1 MNYIQ
6 LTIGANEEQQEILI
20 SELSELDAIGFE
32 QTSEVLLAYFDEDN
46 FNSSNV
52 NKVLSAFVFHLT
64 TIPKRNW
71 NEEWESNFQP
81 VIIDDFCAIRAD
93 FHVPIKNVQYEI
105 IITPKMSFGTGHHA
119 TTYMMIEQMR
129 NIDFIKKR
137 VIDFGTGTGILAIL
151 AHKLGA
157 ASITAIDSD
166 EWSIENAKENIE
178 KNNAR
183 SINLY
188 QSSVLPED
196 KFDVVLANINKNI
209 LLQYASLLVNILSP
223 SGILLMS
230 GLLKEDEAAIVD
242 AFNILQLK
250 NKQQEQNWISLFFIK

>member
-1 MNYIQ
+1 M
-6 LTIGANEEQQEILI
+6 
-20 SELSELDAIGFE
+20 
-32 QTSEVLLAYFDEDN
+32 
-46 FNSSNV
+46 
-52 NKVLSAFVFHLT
+52 
-64 TIPKRNW
+64 
-71 NEEWESNFQP
+71 
-81 VIIDDFCAIRAD
+81 
-93 FHVPIKNVQYEI
+93 
-105 IITPKMSFGTGHHA
+105 
-119 TTYMMIEQMR
+119 
-129 NIDFIKKR
+129 
-137 VIDFGTGTGILAIL
+137 

>member
-1 MNYIQ
+1 
-6 LTIGANEEQQEILI
+6 
-20 SELSELDAIGFE
+20 
-32 QTSEVLLAYFDEDN
+32 
-46 FNSSNV
+46 
-52 NKVLSAFVFHLT
+52 
-64 TIPKRNW
+64 
-71 NEEWESNFQP
+71 
-81 VIIDDFCAIRAD
+81 
-93 FHVPIKNVQYEI
+93 
-105 IITPKMSFGTGHHA
+105 MSFGTGHHA